1 MPYIRIN
8 CNEGAFTQE
17 QKTKLAELLVEA
29 VMSQETDP
37 VTDIGRRST
46 PVMFNEIK
54 KENSYPGGQP
64 FDGKPFWV
72 VEAIVAAAFFN
83 QARRD
88 SLQET
93 VAKCFVDVYGHDGTE
108 IDREGVK
115 ISPSWM
121 TRLHTLIVEIPE
133 GSWGNSGQTV
143 DIEKMAR
150 LLGGTQGPER
160 LAEARENARKLKA
173 SRVS

>member
-8 CNEGAFTQE
+8 SSQDAFTTE
-17 QKTKLAELLVEA
+17 QKQQLAALLVEA

-37 VTDIGRRST
+37 VTDIGRKST
-46 PVMFNEIK
+46 PVMFNEI
-54 KENSYPGGQP
+54 ETCNSFPGGQP

-88 SLQET
+88 ALQES
-93 VAKCFVDVYGHDGTE
+93 VAKAFIQIYGHDGTS

-115 ISPSWM
+115 ISPSWL

-150 LLGGTQGPER
+150 LLGGTQGPKR
-160 LAEARENARKLKA
+160 LMEARENAAKLKA
-173 SRVS
+173 ARVS